1 MAECKRAIIVVMD
14 SVGIGALPDAAQYGD
29 TGADTL
35 GSKAA
40 RMMDDPFGSIWI
52 GLAST
57 ATAVSAVVGGI
68 FGLSVIY

>member
-1 MAECKRAIIVVMD
+1 MSAPEREHAVEVE
-14 SVGIGALPDAAQYGD
+14 STA
-29 TGADTL
+29 ADTL
-35 GSKAA
+35 GTKAA

-57 ATAVSAVVGGI
+57 ATAVGAVFTGI